1 MTVKR
6 ASTGRYRPKDPNLDQ
21 RLAVWFSDQRKQG
34 TIKYYFA
41 ICANWLTVY
50 IITVNTQ
57 HVHVNTLSFNSVL
70 FYFLQD
76 FQSVNSVML
85 R

>member
-1 MTVKR
+1 MKFPYQWYANGDTNSMCCLTGELKMTVKR

-41 ICANWLTVY
+41 ICAN
-50 IITVNTQ
+50 
-57 HVHVNTLSFNSVL
+57 
-70 FYFLQD
+70 
-76 FQSVNSVML
+76 
-85 R
+85 